1 MTTDITV
8 LKQLTAIRLD
18 VNIWSARKKLTPA
31 DFGTPNLP
39 PESIASLGSKKVCN
53 PEDLRVFGALK
64 ARAVAL
70 LDRHGV
76 RFLGGWA
83 IPETATK
90 PVIKALEAIGNDFSQ
105 AKDEFLARYDDAV
118 RNWIGQNPGWEK
130 LITGSVVDADIVRSR
145 LGFAW
150 QMFKVVPPRKA
161 NAGRPLV
168 DVVAGLGN
176 TLMGEAA
183 KVADEAW
190 EKSFVGKTEVSLKAL
205 SPIHGLRHKLSGLS
219 FVEPRVAPVVDLID
233 AALATLPAKGPIAG
247 ADLVML
253 QGLVC
258 LLRDPAALIE
268 HGQKIIDGQTPDQM
282 LRQLVTRPSAPII
295 PTPDEEDEGEDDD
308 APFADVSHEPMP
320 QVDSL
325 GLW

>member
-8 LKQLTAIRLD
+8 LKHLTAIRLD
-18 VNIWSARKKLTPA
+18 VNIWSARRKLTPA

-83 IPETATK
+83 IPETATRA
-90 PVIKALEAIGNDFSQ
+90 VIDALEAIGNDFSQ
-105 AKDEFLARYDDAV
+105 AKDEFLSRYDDAV
-118 RNWIGQNPGWEK
+118 RNWISQNPGWEK

-145 LGFAW
+145 LGFNW

-161 NAGRPLV
+161 DAGRPLV
-168 DVVAGLGN
+168 DAVASLGS

-247 ADLVML
+247 GDLIML

-282 LRQLVTRPSAPII
+282 LRQLVTRQPAPCVAAAD
-295 PTPDEEDEGEDDD
+295 DEEETEDDD